1 MQLYVQFLFCLVF
14 GLVGLCSAL
23 KILFDT
29 LLKDWDPIR
38 ELRENIDPSL
48 RRRSFIPDWQLGRG
62 IDTRDE
68 EPMLDID
75 SAGEA

>member
-1 MQLYVQFLFCLVF
+1 MHFYLQFLFCLIL

-38 ELRENIDPSL
+38 DIHENIDPSR
-48 RRRSFIPDWQLGRG
+48 RRRSFVADWQLGRG
-62 IDTRDE
+62 LPEQDGTLVALDE
-68 EPMLDID
+68 
-75 SAGEA
+75 AGEA